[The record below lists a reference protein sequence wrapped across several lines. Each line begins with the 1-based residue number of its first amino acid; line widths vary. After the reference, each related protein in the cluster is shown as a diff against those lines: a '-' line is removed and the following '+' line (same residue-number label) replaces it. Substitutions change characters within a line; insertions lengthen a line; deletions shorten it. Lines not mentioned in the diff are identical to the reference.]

1 MVDRNDCVMRWTV
14 LYLSITHHKHTA
26 LTVSALRMFPESL
39 DKGQQIMNH
48 AFLHLVLGCT
58 SYSSFVL
65 LPCADKGTQNL
76 MIIRYMEIVLYCGKI
91 IDDNYLIS
99 PGTWSTATQPSSCEL
114 ICTWTFVY
122 ICILLHPSTM
132 DVYGC
137 ITWMKDSHGSQPNS
151 HGWRLQFTIYIDY
164 PHNGYLKSS
173 RAKTELNAVAI
184 PR

>member
-1 MVDRNDCVMRWTV
+1 
-14 LYLSITHHKHTA
+14 
-26 LTVSALRMFPESL
+26 MFPESL

-91 IDDNYLIS
+91 IDDSYLIS

-114 ICTWTFVY
+114 ICTWTFV
-122 ICILLHPSTM
+122 
-132 DVYGC
+132 
-137 ITWMKDSHGSQPNS
+137 
-151 HGWRLQFTIYIDY
+151 
-164 PHNGYLKSS
+164 NGYEIGKLMKLYIEYNNFFVHLS
-173 RAKTELNAVAI
+173 AYLG
-184 PR
+184 